1 MTSIIVD
8 DDEMARVSLEN
19 LCEKI
24 EDLEIVKTCE
34 NGLEAMKYLK
44 SNSVDLVFLDIDMP
58 DFTGMDL
65 VKSVD
70 DLPQIIFITGHT
82 QYALEAFE
90 YHVTDFIPKPVEFPR
105 LLKAVERAQELQT
118 NIDTGKDLQ
127 NDIYVRVN
135 GRYIRLDFEDIL
147 FIESLGDYVTFNTV
161 NGKYI
166 VHSTLKNID
175 EKIKSEDFLKVHRS
189 YIVNLTKIVDIEET
203 NLVIKDKVIPVS
215 RAHRPVLMQKIK
227 TI

>member
-1 MTSIIVD
+1 MNCIIVD
-8 DDEMARVSLEN
+8 DDIMARTSLED
-19 LCEKI
+19 LCSKI
-24 EDLEIVKTCE
+24 EELNVVKSFE
-34 NGLEAMKYLK
+34 SGLEAMKFLK
-44 SNSVDLVFLDIDMP
+44 TNSLDLVFLDIDMP
-58 DFTGMDL
+58 DFSGMDL

-70 DLPQIIFITGHT
+70 NLPQIVFTTGHT

-127 NDIYVRVN
+127 NDIYVRVD

-161 NGKYI
+161 SGKHI

-175 EKIKSEDFLKVHRS
+175 EKIQSEDFLKVHRS